1 MSEAPDDLS
10 GTPQIGPGLIRAAA
24 FVLAAT
30 ALMSGV
36 SFALVYLLVM

>member
-1 MSEAPDDLS
+1 MSEAPDNLS
-10 GTPQIGPGLIRAAA
+10 RSPQIGPGLIRAAA